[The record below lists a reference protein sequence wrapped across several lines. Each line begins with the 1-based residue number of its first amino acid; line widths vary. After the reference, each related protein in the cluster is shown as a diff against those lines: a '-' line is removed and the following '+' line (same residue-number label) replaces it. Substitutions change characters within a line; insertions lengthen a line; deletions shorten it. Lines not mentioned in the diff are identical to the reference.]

1 MDTTSE
7 NFKKLYRMIRDIKFT
22 MLTTVSS
29 DGSIHSRP
37 MLPQDFNKVEF
48 DGTLWFFSQKNSSK
62 NHAIENDQHV
72 NLTFTNQENKNYVS
86 ISGRATISED
96 KDLMKRLW
104 NPVLSNWFSQGLDD
118 PSLSLIGVNVDTAE
132 VWDSPSG
139 EMIQLT
145 GLGEPSMP
153 IPGKKPGEAS
163 INQ

>member
-22 MLTTVSS
+22 MLTTVST

-48 DGTLWFFSQKNSSK
+48 DGTLWFFSKKNSFK
-62 NHAIENDQHV
+62 NYAIENDQHV
-72 NLTFTNQENKNYVS
+72 NLTFTDQEKKNYVS
-86 ISGRATISED
+86 ISGKATISED
-96 KDLMKRLW
+96 KNLMKRLW
-104 NPVLSNWFSQGLDD
+104 NPILNNWFSQGLDD
-118 PSLSLIGVNVDTAE
+118 PHLSLIGVNVESAE

-145 GLGEPSMP
+145 GLGMAN
-153 IPGKKPGEAS
+153 IPMSGTTSGELSAK
-163 INQ
+163 Q